1 MSRQLGAEQ
10 LGSQVAAM
18 SPIVLQLTEGITDP
32 VQAEAPMSSSL
43 LLPSRLA
50 SRSRSR
56 SLNSTRAVVTV
67 CARSSISVA
76 AVFRYPRLTLRGRS
90 AGERQTCRRLN
101 TARKSTAL
109 GSGLVGDIA
118 GSGLIVGQPEMD
130 PPARM

>member
-43 LLPSRLA
+43 LLPSRLP

-56 SLNSTRAVVTV
+56 SSTVRVPLSPCVL
-67 CARSSISVA
+67 A
-76 AVFRYPRLTLRGRS
+76 APYLWLRYFVIPG
-90 AGERQTCRRLN
+90 
-101 TARKSTAL
+101 
-109 GSGLVGDIA
+109 
-118 GSGLIVGQPEMD
+118 
-130 PPARM
+130 